1 MDNEGFVVHPERCT
15 GCMLCVLACSLH
27 HGNRFDRR
35 ISSVEVSAFGKERE
49 MSILIHEAREGER
62 QACDYCEGEKQPL
75 CIKYCP
81 TAAIVRR

>member
-1 MDNEGFVVHPERCT
+1 MDNERFAVHPERCT

-27 HGNRFDRR
+27 HAKRFDRR
-35 ISSVEVSAFGKERE
+35 SSSVEVSISGKERK
-49 MSILIHEAREGER
+49 MSVSIHEVKEGER

-81 TAAIVRR
+81 TAAIVGR